1 MAKKITTQNLVDTL
15 RQRGWNAQQVEP
27 FVDAFFKSLNDG
39 ITRDGI
45 VKVKGL
51 GTFKTIKV
59 ADRGSV
65 DVNTGERIVIPGH
78 NKLKFVE
85 EDKVNAVLNGAELVE
100 PTPAPKKV
108 AARKV
113 ETPAIDN
120 ASPSISPLLEE
131 GAREASSPSTSLPPG
146 GFCPPITGE
155 PKGVQRPL
163 IEGGHSSRW
172 WIWVSVALIVALI
185 AICLVSIFSNNSDAE
200 TPSSVEPKVDKSTQT
215 ANRSS
220 LTEVP
225 TYKVHPFQK
234 GESITTISV
243 LHYNTTDSV
252 PRIMELNG
260 LTDTSF
266 IPLGTELKLP

>member
-59 ADRGSV
+59 ADPGSV

-85 EDKVNAVLNGAELVE
+85 EDKVNAVLNGAERVE

-131 GAREASSPSTSLPPG
+131 GAREASSPSTHSSLPLRG
-146 GFCPPITGE
+146 GRGE
-155 PKGVQRPL
+155 RLRGAGRVL
-163 IEGGHSSRW
+163 LYHHLFAIHD
-172 WIWVSVALIVALI
+172 VDTFLN
-185 AICLVSIFSNNSDAE
+185 AICLLTSYIINALHCLLCRDSIDCCWSTNSHGRLNF
-200 TPSSVEPKVDKSTQT
+200 VC
-215 ANRSS
+215 
-220 LTEVP
+220 
-225 TYKVHPFQK
+225 
-234 GESITTISV
+234 
-243 LHYNTTDSV
+243 
-252 PRIMELNG
+252 RI
-260 LTDTSF
+260 
-266 IPLGTELKLP
+266 

>member
-1 MAKKITTQNLVDTL
+1 MGKKITTQNLADTL
-15 RQRGWNAQQVEP
+15 RQRGWDAQQVES

-51 GTFKTIKV
+51 GTFKTVKV
-59 ADRGSV
+59 ADRSSV

-85 EDKVNAVLNGAELVE
+85 EDKVNAVLNGAELSE
-100 PTPAPKKV
+100 PTPPAPKKV
-108 AARKV
+108 TARKA
-113 ETPAIDN
+113 ETPASDTLPG
-120 ASPSISPLLEE
+120 PSKSPLKGDIE
-131 GAREASSPSTSLPPG
+131 SSTSLTPEEAG
-146 GFCPPITGE
+146 
-155 PKGVQRPL
+155 R
-163 IEGGHSSRW
+163 GHSSRW
-172 WIWVSVALIVALI
+172 WIWVSIALIVVLV
-185 AICLVSIFSNNSDAE
+185 AICLVSIFANNSDAE
-200 TPSSVEPKVDKSTQT
+200 TPSSVEPKVDESSLT

-225 TYKVHPFQK
+225 AYKIHPFQK
-234 GESITTISV
+234 GESLTTISV
-243 LHYNTTDSV
+243 LYYNTTDSV

-260 LTDTSF
+260 LSDTSF

>member
-1 MAKKITTQNLVDTL
+1 MGKKITTQNLADTL
-15 RQRGWNAQQVEP
+15 RQRGWDAQQVES

-51 GTFKTIKV
+51 GTFKTVKV
-59 ADRGSV
+59 ADRSSV

-85 EDKVNAVLNGAELVE
+85 EDKVNAVLNGAELSE
-100 PTPAPKKV
+100 PTPPAPKKV
-108 AARKV
+108 TARKA
-113 ETPAIDN
+113 ETPASDTLPG
-120 ASPSISPLLEE
+120 PSKSPLLKE
-131 GAREASSPSTSLPPG
+131 GAGEVSSSSTSLPPEEAG
-146 GFCPPITGE
+146 
-155 PKGVQRPL
+155 K
-163 IEGGHSSRW
+163 GHSSRW
-172 WIWVSVALIVALI
+172 WIWVSIALIVVLV
-185 AICLVSIFSNNSDAE
+185 AICLVSIFANNSDAE
-200 TPSSVEPKVDKSTQT
+200 TPSSVEPKVDESSLT

-225 TYKVHPFQK
+225 AYKIHPFQK
-234 GESITTISV
+234 GESLTTISV
-243 LHYNTTDSV
+243 LYYNTTDSV

-260 LTDTSF
+260 LSDTSF

>member
-27 FVDAFFKSLNDG
+27 FVDAFFESLNDG

-185 AICLVSIFSNNSDAE
+185 AICLVSIFANKEPLPNPLPERGDKVE
-200 TPSSVEPKVDKSTQT
+200 IKSSPLGGDKRGVYT
-215 ANRSS
+215 
-220 LTEVP
+220 
-225 TYKVHPFQK
+225 KVHPFQK
-234 GESITTISV
+234 GESLTTISV

>member
-131 GAREASSPSTSLPPG
+131 GAREASSPSTHSSLPLRG
-146 GFCPPITGE
+146 GRGE
-155 PKGVQRPL
+155 RL
-163 IEGGHSSRW
+163 SRW

-185 AICLVSIFSNNSDAE
+185 AVCLVSIFANKEPLPNPLPERGDK
-200 TPSSVEPKVDKSTQT
+200 VEIKFSPLGGDKRGVYT
-215 ANRSS
+215 
-220 LTEVP
+220 
-225 TYKVHPFQK
+225 KVHPFQK
-234 GESITTISV
+234 GESLTTISV

>member
-59 ADRGSV
+59 ADRASV

-85 EDKVNAVLNGAELVE
+85 EDKVNAVLNGAELSE
-100 PTPAPKKV
+100 PTPAPKKT
-108 AARKV
+108 AAKK
-113 ETPAIDN
+113 ET
-120 ASPSISPLLEE
+120 STSVK
-131 GAREASSPSTSLPPG
+131 ASSPAAQRSTLSDNQSSQPSQLSSQP
-146 GFCPPITGE
+146 E
-155 PKGVQRPL
+155 VAPKQ
-163 IEGGHSSRW
+163 SRW
-172 WIWVSVALIVALI
+172 WIWALI
-185 AICLVSIFSNNSDAE
+185 ALVVVLISVFVVSILANNPVNETASTAGPKSSQSSSQTVNRWVQAE
-200 TPSSVEPKVDKSTQT
+200 T
-215 ANRSS
+215 
-220 LTEVP
+220 P
-225 TYKVHPFQK
+225 TYKVHTFQK
-234 GESITTISV
+234 GESLTTISI
-243 LHYNTTDSV
+243 LYYNTTDSV
-252 PRIMELNG
+252 PSIMQLNG
-260 LTDTSF
+260 LSDTSF

>member
-15 RQRGWNAQQVEP
+15 RQRGWNAQQVGP

-45 VKVKGL
+45 VKVKGF

-120 ASPSISPLLEE
+120 ASPSISPLLKE
-131 GAREASSPSTSLPPG
+131 GAGEASSPSTHSPLP
-146 GFCPPITGE
+146 
-155 PKGVQRPL
+155 L
-163 IEGGHSSRW
+163 SAAEGGHSSRW

>member
-1 MAKKITTQNLVDTL
+1 MAKKITTQNLADTL
-15 RQRGWNAQQVEP
+15 RQRGWDAQQVGP

-131 GAREASSPSTSLPPG
+131 GVGEASSPSTHSSLP
-146 GFCPPITGE
+146 
-155 PKGVQRPL
+155 L
-163 IEGGHSSRW
+163 SAAEGGHSSRW
-172 WIWVSVALIVALI
+172 WIWVSVALIVALA
-185 AICLVSIFSNNSDAE
+185 AICLVSIFANKEPLPNPLPERGDKVE
-200 TPSSVEPKVDKSTQT
+200 IKSSPLGGFCPPRTGEPKGVQRPLNKRGVSHHK
-215 ANRSS
+215 
-220 LTEVP
+220 L
-225 TYKVHPFQK
+225 
-234 GESITTISV
+234 SIIAT
-243 LHYNTTDSV
+243 
-252 PRIMELNG
+252 R
-260 LTDTSF
+260 
-266 IPLGTELKLP
+266 

>member
-1 MAKKITTQNLVDTL
+1 MAKKITTQNLADTL
-15 RQRGWNAQQVEP
+15 RQRGWDAQQVGP

-85 EDKVNAVLNGAELVE
+85 EDKVNAVLNGAELLE

-113 ETPAIDN
+113 ETPAT
-120 ASPSISPLLEE
+120 STLPGPSKSPLKGDIE
-131 GAREASSPSTSLPPG
+131 SSTSLPPG
-146 GFCPPITGE
+146 GA
-155 PKGVQRPL
+155 
-163 IEGGHSSRW
+163 GGGFFSRW
-172 WIWVSVALIVALI
+172 WIWVSVALIVALV
-185 AICLVSIFSNNSDAE
+185 AICLVSIFANKEPLPNPLPERGDKVE
-200 TPSSVEPKVDKSTQT
+200 IKSSPLGGFCPPRTGEPKGVQRPLNKRGVYT
-215 ANRSS
+215 
-220 LTEVP
+220 
-225 TYKVHPFQK
+225 KVHPFQK
-234 GESITTISV
+234 GESLTTISV